1 MRKISKLRGMQDT
14 DPIET
19 SKINLV
25 ENSFDEISK
34 SYGYQEVRFP
44 IIESTDLFKRS
55 VGDQSDIVNK
65 EMFTFESKSGKSM
78 TLRPE
83 GTAGCMRM
91 AIETGLLDAGQQR
104 LSYKGPM
111 FRYERPQKGRS
122 RQFQQLSLEAY
133 GFNDY
138 AIDLEMLEISNLL
151 FEELSVKKEITL
163 EINSIGSQKDQQEY
177 SQKLKDYFSK
187 YKKDLDEDSL
197 KRLERNPLRILD
209 SKNQDL
215 ENLIKEAPM
224 IDKSIS
230 KESQDKF
237 SLIKNYLDGLEIKY
251 KENPLLV
258 RGLDYYNDLVFEWK
272 SNSIGSQDTICGGG
286 RYDSLSKI
294 IGGREA
300 NAIGLSIGLER
311 LCLLIEDTIVKDTK
325 SLLIVCLEDSFFLD
339 GMKLASSLRKKL
351 KNFSIQFSGKD
362 KNLKTLLK
370 KANKKNTDFMVI
382 IGREE
387 IKNNSYTLKKLSM
400 NQEMKINNFDSL
412 LKNLKKTK

>member
-1 MRKISKLRGMQDT
+1 MKKISKLRGMQDT

-19 SKINLV
+19 TKINFV
-25 ENSFDEISK
+25 ENKFSEISK

-44 IIESTDLFKRS
+44 IIESTDLFRRS

-138 AIDLEMLEISNLL
+138 AIDLEMLEISNFL
-151 FEELSVKKEITL
+151 FEELSVKQEMTL

-197 KRLERNPLRILD
+197 KRLEKNPLRILD
-209 SKNQDL
+209 SKNRDL
-215 ENLIKEAPM
+215 ENLIKEAPK
-224 IDKSIS
+224 IDQSIS
-230 KESQDKF
+230 KESLEKF
-237 SLIKNYLDGLEIKY
+237 SLLKTYLEDLEIEY

-272 SNSIGSQDTICGGG
+272 SNSIGSQDAICGGG
-286 RYDSLSKI
+286 RYDALSKI
-294 IGGREA
+294 IGGRETY
-300 NAIGLSIGLER
+300 AIGLSIGLER
-311 LCLLIEDTIVKDTK
+311 LCLLIEDSLVEETK
-325 SLLIVCLEDSFFLD
+325 SLLIVSLEDSFFLD
-339 GMKLASSLRKKL
+339 GMKLAASLRKKL
-351 KNFSIQFSGKD
+351 KNFSIQFSGKE

-400 NQEMKINNFDSL
+400 NQEMKIDNFDSL
-412 LKNLKKTK
+412 LKNLK

>member
-1 MRKISKLRGMQDT
+1 MKKISKLRGMQDL

-19 SKINLV
+19 TKINFV
-25 ENSFDEISK
+25 ENAFNEISK

-44 IIESTDLFKRS
+44 IIENTDLFKRS

-138 AIDLEMLEISNLL
+138 AIDLEMLEISNILFQELL
-151 FEELSVKKEITL
+151 VKKEMIL

-177 SQKLKDYFSK
+177 SQRLKDYFSK

-197 KRLERNPLRILD
+197 KRLEKNPLRILD

-215 ENLIKEAPM
+215 EKLIKEAPK
-224 IDKSIS
+224 IDQSIS
-230 KESQDKF
+230 KESQENF
-237 SLIKNYLDGLEIKY
+237 STIKPYLEDLKIEY

-294 IGGREA
+294 IGGRET
-300 NAIGLSIGLER
+300 NAVGLSIGLER
-311 LCLLIEDTIVKDTK
+311 LCLLVEDSTIEDIK
-325 SLLIVCLEDSFFLD
+325 SLLIVSLEDSFFLD

-351 KNFSIQFSGKD
+351 KNVSIQFSGKE

-387 IKNNSYTLKKLSM
+387 IQNNSYTLKKLSM
-400 NQEMKINNFDSL
+400 NQEMKIDNFDSL
-412 LKNLKKTK
+412 LKNLK

>member
-1 MRKISKLRGMQDT
+1 MKKISKLRGMQDT

-19 SKINLV
+19 AKINFV
-25 ENSFDEISK
+25 ENSFNEVSK

-133 GFNDY
+133 GFNDC
-138 AIDLEMLEISNLL
+138 AIDIEMLEISNLL
-151 FEELSVKKEITL
+151 FKKLSVKKEMIL

-177 SQKLKDYFSK
+177 SQKLKDYFLK
-187 YKKDLDEDSL
+187 YKKDLDEESL
-197 KRLERNPLRILD
+197 KRLEKNPMRILD
-209 SKNQDL
+209 SKNKDL
-215 ENLIKEAPM
+215 ENLIKDAPK
-224 IDKSIS
+224 INQTIT
-230 KESQDKF
+230 KESQEKF
-237 SLIKNYLDGLEIKY
+237 FSIKNYLEDLEIQY

-294 IGGREA
+294 IGGRETK
-300 NAIGLSIGLER
+300 AIGLSIGLER
-311 LCLLIEDTIVKDTK
+311 LCLLIEDSLVEDTK
-325 SLLIVCLEDSFFLD
+325 SLLIVSLEDSFFSD
-339 GMKLASSLRKKL
+339 GMKLASSLRKKV
-351 KNFSIQFSGKD
+351 KNFSIQFSGKE

-400 NQEMKINNFDSL
+400 NQEMQIDSIDSL
-412 LKNLKKTK
+412 LKNLQ

>member
-1 MRKISKLRGMQDT
+1 MKKISKLRGMQDT

-19 SKINLV
+19 SKINFV
-25 ENSFDEISK
+25 ENIFNEISK

-91 AIETGLLDAGQQR
+91 AIEAGLLDAGQQR

-138 AIDLEMLEISNLL
+138 AIDLEMLEISNLF
-151 FEELSVKKEITL
+151 FEELSIKKEITL
-163 EINSIGSQKDQQEY
+163 EVNSIGSQKDQQEY

-197 KRLERNPLRILD
+197 KRLEKNPLRILD

-215 ENLIKEAPM
+215 ENLIIEAPK
-224 IDKSIS
+224 IDQSIS
-230 KESQDKF
+230 KESKEKF
-237 SLIKNYLDGLEIKY
+237 SLIKTYLEDLEIEY

-294 IGGREA
+294 IGGREI

-311 LCLLIEDTIVKDTK
+311 LCLLIEGPIEKDTK
-325 SLLIVCLEDSFFLD
+325 SLLIASLEDSFFLD

-351 KNFSIQFSGKD
+351 KNFSIQFSGKE
-362 KNLKTLLK
+362 KNLKSLLK

-400 NQEMKINNFDSL
+400 NQEVKIDNFDSL
-412 LKNLKKTK
+412 LKNLK

>member
-1 MRKISKLRGMQDT
+1 MKKISKLRGMQDT

-19 SKINLV
+19 TKINFV
-25 ENSFDEISK
+25 ENTFNEISK

-133 GFNDY
+133 GFNDC
-138 AIDLEMLEISNLL
+138 AIDLEMLEISNFL
-151 FEELSVKKEITL
+151 FEELSVKKEMTL

-177 SQKLKDYFSK
+177 SRKLKDYFSK

-197 KRLERNPLRILD
+197 KRLEKNPLRILD

-215 ENLIKEAPM
+215 ENLIKDAPK
-224 IDKSIS
+224 IDQSIS

-237 SLIKNYLDGLEIKY
+237 SSIKNYLEDLEIQY

-294 IGGREA
+294 IGGRET

-311 LCLLIEDTIVKDTK
+311 LCLLIEDSIIKNTK
-325 SLLIVCLEDSFFLD
+325 SLLIVSLEDSFFLN

-351 KNFSIQFSGKD
+351 KNLSIQFSGKE

-387 IKNNSYTLKKLSM
+387 IKNNSFTLKKLSM
-400 NQEMKINNFDSL
+400 NQEMKIDNFDSL
-412 LKNLKKTK
+412 LKNLK

>member
-1 MRKISKLRGMQDT
+1 MKKISKLRGMQDT

-19 SKINLV
+19 SKINFV
-25 ENSFDEISK
+25 ENIFNEISK

-55 VGDQSDIVNK
+55 VGDESDIVNK
-65 EMFTFESKSGKSM
+65 EMFTFDSKSGKSM

-138 AIDLEMLEISNLL
+138 AIDLEMLEISNLF
-151 FEELSVKKEITL
+151 FEELSIKKEITL
-163 EINSIGSQKDQQEY
+163 EVNSIGSQKDQQEY

-197 KRLERNPLRILD
+197 KRLEKNPLRILD

-215 ENLIKEAPM
+215 ENLIIEAPK
-224 IDKSIS
+224 IDQSIS
-230 KESQDKF
+230 KESKEKF
-237 SLIKNYLDGLEIKY
+237 SLIKTCLEDLEIEY

-286 RYDSLSKI
+286 TYDSLSKI
-294 IGGREA
+294 MGGKET

-311 LCLLIEDTIVKDTK
+311 LCLLIEGPIEKDTK
-325 SLLIVCLEDSFFLD
+325 SLLIASLEDSFFLD

-351 KNFSIQFSGKD
+351 KNFSIQFSGKE
-362 KNLKTLLK
+362 KNLKNLLK

-400 NQEMKINNFDSL
+400 NQEMKIDNFDSL
-412 LKNLKKTK
+412 LKNLK

>member
-1 MRKISKLRGMQDT
+1 MKKISKLRGMQDT
-14 DPIET
+14 DPFET
-19 SKINLV
+19 TKINFV
-25 ENSFDEISK
+25 ENSFNEISK

-133 GFNDY
+133 GFNDCT
-138 AIDLEMLEISNLL
+138 IDLEMLEISNFL
-151 FEELSVKKEITL
+151 FEELSVKEEMTL

-197 KRLERNPLRILD
+197 KRLEKNPLRILD
-209 SKNQDL
+209 SKNKDL
-215 ENLIKEAPM
+215 ENLIKEAPK

-237 SLIKNYLDGLEIKY
+237 SLIKNYLEDLEIQY

-294 IGGREA
+294 IGGRET

-311 LCLLIEDTIVKDTK
+311 LCLLIGDSIIKDTK
-325 SLLIVCLEDSFFLD
+325 SLLIVSLEDSFFLD
-339 GMKLASSLRKKL
+339 GMKLASSLRKEL
-351 KNFSIQFSGKD
+351 KNLSIQFSGKE

-387 IKNNSYTLKKLSM
+387 IKNNSFTLKKLSM
-400 NQEMKINNFDSL
+400 NQEMKIDNFDSL
-412 LKNLKKTK
+412 LNNLK

>member
-1 MRKISKLRGMQDT
+1 MKKISKLRGMQDT

-19 SKINLV
+19 AKINFV
-25 ENSFDEISK
+25 ENSFNEVSK

-91 AIETGLLDAGQQR
+91 AIETGLLDVGQQR

-133 GFNDY
+133 GFNDC
-138 AIDLEMLEISNLL
+138 AIDIEMLEISNLL
-151 FEELSVKKEITL
+151 FKKLSVKKEMIL

-177 SQKLKDYFSK
+177 SQKLKDYFLK
-187 YKKDLDEDSL
+187 YKKDLDEESL
-197 KRLERNPLRILD
+197 KRLEKNPMRILD

-215 ENLIKEAPM
+215 ENLIKDAPK
-224 IDKSIS
+224 INQTIT
-230 KESQDKF
+230 KESREKF
-237 SLIKNYLDGLEIKY
+237 FSIKNYLEDLEIQY

-294 IGGREA
+294 IGGRET

-311 LCLLIEDTIVKDTK
+311 LCLLIEDSMVDDTK
-325 SLLIVCLEDSFFLD
+325 SLLIVSLEDSFFLD

-351 KNFSIQFSGKD
+351 KNFSIQFSGKE

-400 NQEMKINNFDSL
+400 NQEMKIDNLDSL
-412 LKNLKKTK
+412 LKNLK

>member
-325 SLLIVCLEDSFFLD
+325 SLLIVSLEDSFFLD

-362 KNLKTLLK
+362 KNLKNLLK

>member
-1 MRKISKLRGMQDT
+1 MKKISKLRGMQDT

-19 SKINLV
+19 TKINFV
-25 ENSFDEISK
+25 ENSFNEISK

-133 GFNDY
+133 GFNDCT
-138 AIDLEMLEISNLL
+138 IDLEMLEISNFL
-151 FEELSVKKEITL
+151 FEELSVKEEMTL

-197 KRLERNPLRILD
+197 KRLEKNPLRILD

-215 ENLIKEAPM
+215 ENLIKEAPK

-237 SLIKNYLDGLEIKY
+237 SLIKNYLEDLEIQY

-294 IGGREA
+294 IGGRET

-311 LCLLIEDTIVKDTK
+311 LCLLIEDSTIKDTK
-325 SLLIVCLEDSFFLD
+325 SLLIVSLEDSFFLD

-351 KNFSIQFSGKD
+351 KNLSIQFSGKE

-387 IKNNSYTLKKLSM
+387 IKNNSFTLKKLSM
-400 NQEMKINNFDSL
+400 NQEMKIDNFDSL
-412 LKNLKKTK
+412 LKNLK

>member
-1 MRKISKLRGMQDT
+1 MKKISKLRGMQDT

-19 SKINLV
+19 TKINFV
-25 ENSFDEISK
+25 ENSFNEISK

-91 AIETGLLDAGQQR
+91 AIETGLVDAGQQR

-138 AIDLEMLEISNLL
+138 AIDLEMLEISNFL
-151 FEELSVKKEITL
+151 FEELSVKEEMTL
-163 EINSIGSQKDQQEY
+163 EINSIGSQKDQKEY

-187 YKKDLDEDSL
+187 YKNDLDEDSL
-197 KRLERNPLRILD
+197 KRLEKNPLRILD

-215 ENLIKEAPM
+215 ENLIKEAPK
-224 IDKSIS
+224 IDQSIS
-230 KESQDKF
+230 NESQEKF
-237 SLIKNYLDGLEIKY
+237 SLIKNYLDDLEIQF

-294 IGGREA
+294 IGGRETS
-300 NAIGLSIGLER
+300 AIGLSIGLER
-311 LCLLIEDTIVKDTK
+311 LCLLIEDSLAKDTK
-325 SLLIVCLEDSFFLD
+325 SLLIVALEDSFFLD

-351 KNFSIQFSGKD
+351 KNFSIQFSGKE
-362 KNLKTLLK
+362 KNLKALLK

-400 NQEMKINNFDSL
+400 NQEIKIDNFDSL
-412 LKNLKKTK
+412 LKNLK

>member
-286 RYDSLSKI
+286 RYDTLSKI
-294 IGGREA
+294 IGGRET

-311 LCLLIEDTIVKDTK
+311 LCLLIEGPIEKDTK
-325 SLLIVCLEDSFFLD
+325 SLLIASLEDSFFLD

-351 KNFSIQFSGKD
+351 KNFSIQFSGKE
-362 KNLKTLLK
+362 KNLKNLLK

-387 IKNNSYTLKKLSM
+387 IINNSYTLKKLSM
-400 NQEMKINNFDSL
+400 NQEVKIDNFDSL
-412 LKNLKKTK
+412 LKNLK

>member
-1 MRKISKLRGMQDT
+1 MKKISKLRGMQDT

-19 SKINLV
+19 TKINFV
-25 ENSFDEISK
+25 ENRFSEISK

-44 IIESTDLFKRS
+44 ILESTDLFRRS

-91 AIETGLLDAGQQR
+91 AIETGLLDSGQQR

-133 GFNDY
+133 GFNDN
-138 AIDLEMLEISNLL
+138 AIDLEMLEISNFL
-151 FEELSVKKEITL
+151 FEELSIKKEMTL

-177 SQKLKDYFSK
+177 SRKLKDFFSK

-197 KRLERNPLRILD
+197 KRLEKNPLRILD
-209 SKNQDL
+209 SKNRDL
-215 ENLIKEAPM
+215 ENLIKEAPK
-224 IDKSIS
+224 IDQSIS
-230 KESQDKF
+230 KESLEKF
-237 SLIKNYLDGLEIKY
+237 SLLKTYLEDLEIEY

-286 RYDSLSKI
+286 RYDALSKI
-294 IGGREA
+294 IGGRETC
-300 NAIGLSIGLER
+300 AIGFSIGLER
-311 LCLLIEDTIVKDTK
+311 LCLLIEDSLVEDTK
-325 SLLIVCLEDSFFLD
+325 SLLIVSLEDSFFLD
-339 GMKLASSLRKKL
+339 GMKLAASLRKKL
-351 KNFSIQFSGKD
+351 KNFSIQFSGKE

-387 IKNNSYTLKKLSM
+387 IQNNSYTLKKLSM
-400 NQEMKINNFDSL
+400 NQEMKIDNFDSL
-412 LKNLKKTK
+412 LKNLK

>member
-1 MRKISKLRGMQDT
+1 MKKISKLRGMQDT

-19 SKINLV
+19 AKINFV
-25 ENSFDEISK
+25 ENSFNEVSK

-133 GFNDY
+133 GFNDC
-138 AIDLEMLEISNLL
+138 AIDIEMLEISNLL
-151 FEELSVKKEITL
+151 FKKLSVKKEMVL

-177 SQKLKDYFSK
+177 SQKLKDYFLK
-187 YKKDLDEDSL
+187 YKKDLDEESL
-197 KRLERNPLRILD
+197 KRLEKNPMRILD

-215 ENLIKEAPM
+215 ENLIKDAPK
-224 IDKSIS
+224 INQTIT
-230 KESQDKF
+230 KESQEKF
-237 SLIKNYLDGLEIKY
+237 FSIKNYLEDLEIQY

-294 IGGREA
+294 IGGRET
-300 NAIGLSIGLER
+300 NAIGLSVGLER
-311 LCLLIEDTIVKDTK
+311 LCLLIEDSMVDDTK
-325 SLLIVCLEDSFFLD
+325 SLLIVSLEDSFFLD

-351 KNFSIQFSGKD
+351 KNFSIQFSGKE

-400 NQEMKINNFDSL
+400 NQEMKIDNLDSL
-412 LKNLKKTK
+412 LKNLK

>member
-1 MRKISKLRGMQDT
+1 MKKISKLRGMQDT
-14 DPIET
+14 NPIET
-19 SKINLV
+19 AKISFV
-25 ENSFDEISK
+25 ENTFNEISK

-138 AIDLEMLEISNLL
+138 AIDLEMIEISSFL
-151 FEELSVKKEITL
+151 FEELSVKEEMTL

-177 SQKLKDYFSK
+177 SLKLKDYFSK

-197 KRLERNPLRILD
+197 KRLEKNPLRILD

-215 ENLIKEAPM
+215 KNLIKEAPK
-224 IDKSIS
+224 IDQSIS
-230 KESQDKF
+230 KESQENF
-237 SLIKNYLDGLEIKY
+237 ASIKSYLEDLEIQY

-294 IGGREA
+294 IGGRETK
-300 NAIGLSIGLER
+300 AIGLSIGLER
-311 LCLLIEDTIVKDTK
+311 LCLLINDSLAEDTK
-325 SLLIVCLEDSFFLD
+325 SLLIVSLEDSFFSD

-351 KNFSIQFSGKD
+351 KNFSIQFSGKE

-382 IGREE
+382 IGQEE

-400 NQEMKINNFDSL
+400 NQETQIDSIDSL
-412 LKNLKKTK
+412 LKNLQ

>member
-1 MRKISKLRGMQDT
+1 MKKISKLRGMQDT

-19 SKINLV
+19 TKINFV
-25 ENSFDEISK
+25 ENTFNEISK

-65 EMFTFESKSGKSM
+65 EMFTFQSKSGKSM

-91 AIETGLLDAGQQR
+91 AIETGLIDAGQQR

-133 GFNDY
+133 GFNDC
-138 AIDLEMLEISNLL
+138 AIDLEMLEISNFL
-151 FEELSVKKEITL
+151 FEELSIKKEMTL
-163 EINSIGSQKDQQEY
+163 EINSIGSQKDQQKY
-177 SQKLKDYFSK
+177 SRKLKDYFSK

-197 KRLERNPLRILD
+197 KRLEKNPLRILD

-215 ENLIKEAPM
+215 ENLIKEAPK
-224 IDKSIS
+224 IDQSIS

-237 SLIKNYLDGLEIKY
+237 SLIKNYLEDLEIQY
-251 KENPLLV
+251 KENRLLV

-294 IGGREA
+294 IGGRET

-311 LCLLIEDTIVKDTK
+311 LCLLIGDSIIKDTK
-325 SLLIVCLEDSFFLD
+325 SLLIVSLEDSFFLD

-351 KNFSIQFSGKD
+351 KNLSIQFSGKE

-387 IKNNSYTLKKLSM
+387 IKNNSFTLKKLSM
-400 NQEMKINNFDSL
+400 NQEMKIDNFDSL
-412 LKNLKKTK
+412 LNNLK

>member
-1 MRKISKLRGMQDT
+1 MKKISKLRGMQDS

-19 SKINLV
+19 SKINFV
-25 ENSFDEISK
+25 ENSFNEISK

-44 IIESTDLFKRS
+44 IMESTDLFKRS

-133 GFNDY
+133 GFNDF
-138 AIDLEMLEISNLL
+138 AIDLEMLEISNIL
-151 FEELSVKKEITL
+151 FQELSVKKEIIL

-187 YKKDLDEDSL
+187 YKKDLDNDSL
-197 KRLERNPLRILD
+197 KRLEKNPLRILD

-215 ENLIKEAPM
+215 ENLIKEAPQ
-224 IDKSIS
+224 ISNSIS
-230 KESQDKF
+230 KESQEKF
-237 SLIKNYLDGLEIKY
+237 SLIKNYLEDLEIEY
-251 KENPLLV
+251 EENPLLV

-272 SNSIGSQDTICGGG
+272 SNSIGSQDTVCGGG

-294 IGGREA
+294 IGGRET

-311 LCLLIEDTIVKDTK
+311 LCLLIEDSLLEDTK
-325 SLLIVCLEDSFFLD
+325 SLLIVSLEDSFFLD
-339 GMKLASSLRKKL
+339 GMKLASSLRNKL
-351 KNFSIQFSGKD
+351 ENFSIQYSGKE

-370 KANKKNTDFMVI
+370 KANKKNTDFVVI

-387 IKNNSYTLKKLSM
+387 IANNSYTLKKLSM
-400 NQEMKINNFDSL
+400 NQEMKIDNFDSL
-412 LKNLKKTK
+412 LKNLR

>member
-1 MRKISKLRGMQDT
+1 MKKISKLRGMQDT

-19 SKINLV
+19 AKINFV
-25 ENSFDEISK
+25 ENSFNEVSK

-133 GFNDY
+133 GFNDC
-138 AIDLEMLEISNLL
+138 AIDIEMLEISNLL
-151 FEELSVKKEITL
+151 FKKLSVKKEMIL

-177 SQKLKDYFSK
+177 SQKLKDYFLK
-187 YKKDLDEDSL
+187 YKKDLDEESL
-197 KRLERNPLRILD
+197 KRLEKNPMRILD
-209 SKNQDL
+209 SKNKDL
-215 ENLIKEAPM
+215 ENLIKDAPK
-224 IDKSIS
+224 INQTIT
-230 KESQDKF
+230 KESQEKF
-237 SLIKNYLDGLEIKY
+237 FSIKNYLEDLEIQY

-294 IGGREA
+294 IGGRET

-311 LCLLIEDTIVKDTK
+311 LCLLIEDSMVDDTK
-325 SLLIVCLEDSFFLD
+325 SLLIVSLEDSFFLD

-351 KNFSIQFSGKD
+351 KNFSIQFSGKE

-400 NQEMKINNFDSL
+400 NQEMKIDNFDSL
-412 LKNLKKTK
+412 LKNLK

>member
-1 MRKISKLRGMQDT
+1 MKKISKLRGMQDT
-14 DPIET
+14 DPIEPT
-19 SKINLV
+19 KINFV
-25 ENSFDEISK
+25 ENSFSEISK

-65 EMFTFESKSGKSM
+65 EMFTFESKSGKSI

-138 AIDLEMLEISNLL
+138 AIDLEMLEISNFL
-151 FEELSVKKEITL
+151 FEELSVKEEMTL

-177 SQKLKDYFSK
+177 SRKLKDYFSK

-197 KRLERNPLRILD
+197 KRLEKNPLRILD
-209 SKNQDL
+209 SKNKDL
-215 ENLIKEAPM
+215 ENLIKEAPK

-230 KESQDKF
+230 KESQENF
-237 SLIKNYLDGLEIKY
+237 SLIKNYLENLEIQY

-258 RGLDYYNDLVFEWK
+258 RGFDYYNDLVFEWK

-286 RYDSLSKI
+286 RYDSLSRV
-294 IGGREA
+294 IGGRET

-311 LCLLIEDTIVKDTK
+311 LCLLIEDSMVEDTK
-325 SLLIVCLEDSFFLD
+325 SLLIVSLEDSFFLD

-351 KNFSIQFSGKD
+351 KNFSIQFSGKE

-400 NQEMKINNFDSL
+400 NQEMKIDNFDSL
-412 LKNLKKTK
+412 LKNLK

>member
-1 MRKISKLRGMQDT
+1 MKKISKLRGMQDT

-19 SKINLV
+19 TKINFV
-25 ENSFDEISK
+25 ENIFNEISK

-133 GFNDY
+133 GFNDP
-138 AIDLEMLEISNLL
+138 AIDLEMLEISNFL
-151 FEELSVKKEITL
+151 FEELSVKKEMTL

-177 SQKLKDYFSK
+177 SQKLKDYFAK
-187 YKKDLDEDSL
+187 YKKDLDRDSL
-197 KRLERNPLRILD
+197 KRLEKNPLRILD

-215 ENLIKEAPM
+215 ENLIKEAPK
-224 IDKSIS
+224 IEQSIS
-230 KESQDKF
+230 KESQEKF
-237 SLIKNYLDGLEIKY
+237 SFVKTCLEDLEIEY

-294 IGGREA
+294 IGGRETK
-300 NAIGLSIGLER
+300 AIGLSIGLER
-311 LCLLIEDTIVKDTK
+311 LCLLIEDSMGEDTK
-325 SLLIVCLEDSFFLD
+325 SLLIVSLEDSFLLD

-351 KNFSIQFSGKD
+351 KNFSIQFSGKE
-362 KNLKTLLK
+362 KSLKTLLK

-400 NQEMKINNFDSL
+400 NQEIKIDNFDSL
-412 LKNLKKTK
+412 LKNLK

>member
-1 MRKISKLRGMQDT
+1 MKKISKLRGMQDT

-19 SKINLV
+19 AKINFV
-25 ENSFDEISK
+25 ENSFNEVSK

-133 GFNDY
+133 GFNDC
-138 AIDLEMLEISNLL
+138 AIDIEMLEISNLL
-151 FEELSVKKEITL
+151 FKKLSVKKEMIL

-177 SQKLKDYFSK
+177 SQKLKDYFLK
-187 YKKDLDEDSL
+187 YKKDLDEESL
-197 KRLERNPLRILD
+197 KRLEKNPMRILD
-209 SKNQDL
+209 SKNKDL
-215 ENLIKEAPM
+215 ENLIKDAPK
-224 IDKSIS
+224 INQTIT
-230 KESQDKF
+230 KESQEKF
-237 SLIKNYLDGLEIKY
+237 FSIKNYLEDLEIQY

-294 IGGREA
+294 IGGRET
-300 NAIGLSIGLER
+300 NAIGLSVGLER
-311 LCLLIEDTIVKDTK
+311 LCLLIEDSMVDDTK
-325 SLLIVCLEDSFFLD
+325 SLLIVSLEDSFFLD

-351 KNFSIQFSGKD
+351 KNFSIQFSGKE

-400 NQEMKINNFDSL
+400 NQEMKIDNFDSL
-412 LKNLKKTK
+412 LKNLK

>member
-1 MRKISKLRGMQDT
+1 MKKISKLRGMQDT

-19 SKINLV
+19 SKINFV
-25 ENSFDEISK
+25 ENIFNEISK
-34 SYGYQEVRFP
+34 GYGYQEVRFP

-197 KRLERNPLRILD
+197 KRLEKNPLRILD

-215 ENLIKEAPM
+215 ENLIIEAPK
-224 IDKSIS
+224 IDQSIS
-230 KESQDKF
+230 KESKEKF
-237 SLIKNYLDGLEIKY
+237 SLIKTYLEDLEIEY
-251 KENPLLV
+251 EENPLLV

-294 IGGREA
+294 IGGRET

-311 LCLLIEDTIVKDTK
+311 LCLLVEDSLREGIK
-325 SLLIVCLEDSFFLD
+325 SLMIVSLEDSFFLD

-351 KNFSIQFSGKD
+351 KNFSIQFSGKE
-362 KNLKTLLK
+362 KNLKALLK
-370 KANKKNTDFMVI
+370 KANKKNIDFMVI

-387 IKNNSYTLKKLSM
+387 IKNNSFTLKKLSM
-400 NQEMKINNFDSL
+400 NQEMKIDNFDSL
-412 LKNLKKTK
+412 LKNLK

>member
-1 MRKISKLRGMQDT
+1 MKKISKLRGMQDL

-19 SKINLV
+19 TKINFV
-25 ENSFDEISK
+25 ENTFNEISK

-44 IIESTDLFKRS
+44 IIENTDLFKRS

-138 AIDLEMLEISNLL
+138 AIDLEMLEISNILFKELL
-151 FEELSVKKEITL
+151 VKKEMIL

-177 SQKLKDYFSK
+177 SQRLKDYFSK

-197 KRLERNPLRILD
+197 KRLEKNPLRILD

-215 ENLIKEAPM
+215 EKLIKEAPK
-224 IDKSIS
+224 IDQSIS
-230 KESQDKF
+230 KESQEKF
-237 SLIKNYLDGLEIKY
+237 STIKTYLEDLKIEY

-294 IGGREA
+294 IGGRET
-300 NAIGLSIGLER
+300 NAVGLSIGLER
-311 LCLLIEDTIVKDTK
+311 LCLLVEDSTIEDIK
-325 SLLIVCLEDSFFLD
+325 SLLIVSLEDSFFLD

-351 KNFSIQFSGKD
+351 KNVSIQFSGKE

-387 IKNNSYTLKKLSM
+387 IQNNSYTLKKLSM
-400 NQEMKINNFDSL
+400 NQEMKIDNFDSL
-412 LKNLKKTK
+412 LENLK

>member
-1 MRKISKLRGMQDT
+1 MKKISKLRGMQDI

-19 SKINLV
+19 TKINFI
-25 ENSFDEISK
+25 ENSFNEIAK

-138 AIDLEMLEISNLL
+138 AIDLEMLEISNFL
-151 FEELSVKKEITL
+151 FEELSVKKGMTL
-163 EINSIGSQKDQQEY
+163 EVNSIGSQNDQQEY
-177 SQKLKDYFSK
+177 SKKLKDYFSK
-187 YKKDLDEDSL
+187 YKKDLDKDSL
-197 KRLERNPLRILD
+197 KRLEKNPLRILD

-215 ENLIKEAPM
+215 ENLIREAPK
-224 IDKSIS
+224 INQSIS
-230 KESQDKF
+230 KESKEKF
-237 SLIKNYLDGLEIKY
+237 NSIKKYLEDLEIPY
-251 KENPLLV
+251 KENPFLV

-294 IGGREA
+294 IGGKET

-311 LCLLIEDTIVKDTK
+311 LCLLIEDSMIVDTK
-325 SLLIVCLEDSFFLD
+325 SLLIVSLEDSFFLN

-351 KNFSIQFSGKD
+351 KNFSIQFSGKE

-382 IGREE
+382 IGQEE

-400 NQEMKINNFDSL
+400 NQETKIDNFDSL
-412 LKNLKKTK
+412 LKNLK

>member
-1 MRKISKLRGMQDT
+1 MKKISKLRGMQDT

-19 SKINLV
+19 TKINFV
-25 ENSFDEISK
+25 ENRFSEISR

-44 IIESTDLFKRS
+44 IIESTDLFRRS

-138 AIDLEMLEISNLL
+138 AIDLEMLEISNFL
-151 FEELSVKKEITL
+151 FEELSVKKEMTL

-197 KRLERNPLRILD
+197 KRLEKNPLRILD
-209 SKNQDL
+209 SKNRDL
-215 ENLIKEAPM
+215 ENLIKEAPK
-224 IDKSIS
+224 IDQSIS
-230 KESQDKF
+230 KESLEKF
-237 SLIKNYLDGLEIKY
+237 FLLKTYLEDLKIEY

-286 RYDSLSKI
+286 RYDALSKI
-294 IGGREA
+294 IGGRETY
-300 NAIGLSIGLER
+300 AIGLSIGLER
-311 LCLLIEDTIVKDTK
+311 LCLLIEDSLVEDTK
-325 SLLIVCLEDSFFLD
+325 SLLIVSLEDSFFLD
-339 GMKLASSLRKKL
+339 GMKLAASLRKKL
-351 KNFSIQFSGKD
+351 KNFSIQFSGKE

-387 IKNNSYTLKKLSM
+387 INNNSYTLKKLSM
-400 NQEMKINNFDSL
+400 NQEMKIDNFDSL
-412 LKNLKKTK
+412 LKNLK